1 MKPSLSCNAVPSA
14 IPICIASPQ
23 ANTVFAS
30 VPFSRSDVMSQGEAT
45 ELHSREHEV
54 QFLYS
59 EQAVY
64 TAHFIGLKLLGFG

>member
-1 MKPSLSCNAVPSA
+1 MKPSLSYNTVASV
-14 IPICIASPQ
+14 ILICIVSPSQ

-30 VPFSRSDVMSQGEAT
+30 VPFSRSDVKSQGEAT

-59 EQAVY
+59 E
-64 TAHFIGLKLLGFG
+64 